1 MKHALPLTVVSIAG
15 LLVAGQSMGALKL
28 VGSVAET
35 DFDVPTTAGATRM
48 VTFSG
53 VTEPVVGIGL
63 QARYTTVQGDFKD
76 GLGPWSLDVTMQATS
91 PASDVSSVFNP
102 ISGDVTIADYPLQD
116 GAEVYATP
124 VAGNGMWT
132 FDFGSTDPRSNW
144 TYGLRNVAFYLF
156 GDAPDVTWMGQ
167 ATPAEGQEW
176 NRPFFIEGIS
186 GLGPVRYHA
195 MAFTV
200 DVSGVYE
207 FSSVLASGNNH
218 FSYIYRDAFVP
229 GDPLAHLLDYGLG
242 NGFGHNGDP
251 SGTSSFAAFLEAG
264 SEYFFVTSQWSASSP
279 VETADN
285 MIVGPG
291 NVTEL
296 AICMADINADG
307 VVDAADLGL
316 LIAGFG
322 SADPL
327 TDVNNDGTTDA
338 ADLGI
343 LIGEFG
349 QNCP

>member
-1 MKHALPLTVVSIAG
+1 MQHARILTVFALAG
-15 LLVAGQSMGALKL
+15 LCLAGDSIGALKL

-35 DFDVPTTAGATRM
+35 DFDVPTTAGAARV

-63 QARYTTVQGDFKD
+63 RARYTTVQGDFKD

-91 PASDVSSVFNP
+91 PSSDVSSVFNP

-116 GAEVYATP
+116 GSQVYGAP

-132 FDFGSTDPRSNW
+132 FDFGSTEPQSNW
-144 TYGLRNVAFYLF
+144 TYGLRNVSYYLF
-156 GDAPDVTWMGQ
+156 GEAPDVTWTGQ
-167 ATPAEGQEW
+167 ATPVEGQDW

-186 GLGPVRYHA
+186 GQGPVRYHA

-207 FSSVLASGNNH
+207 FSSVLSSGNNH

-229 GDPLAHLLDYGLG
+229 ADPLAHLLDYGLG

-251 SGTSSFAAFLEAG
+251 SGTSSFSAYLDGG
-264 SEYFFVTSQWSASSP
+264 SEYFFVTSQWAASSP
-279 VETADN
+279 IETADN

-291 NVTEL
+291 TVSEVG
-296 AICMADINADG
+296 ICRADVNGDG
-307 VVDAADLGL
+307 FVDTADLGL

-327 TDVNNDGTTDA
+327 TDVNNDGVTDT